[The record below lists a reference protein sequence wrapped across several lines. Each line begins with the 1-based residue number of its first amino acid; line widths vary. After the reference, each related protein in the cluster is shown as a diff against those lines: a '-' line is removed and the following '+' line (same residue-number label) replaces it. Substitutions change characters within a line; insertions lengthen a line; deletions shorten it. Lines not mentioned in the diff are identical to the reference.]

1 MLKNV
6 RCVFIIVLDGLGIG
20 ELPDAAMY
28 GDAGSHTLK
37 HIAEAVGS
45 LHLPCLESLGLG
57 YLGNFQG
64 IKRVFQPKG
73 AFGIMA
79 EASAGKDT
87 TTGHWEMM
95 GLILKKPF
103 PTFPNGFPEDIINKF
118 KKAIGK
124 EILGNYP
131 ASGTE
136 IIKELGEAH
145 MTTGYPIVYTSADS
159 VFQIAAHEDVI
170 PIEKLYNIC
179 EIARRLLTGIN
190 GVARVIARPFSGNP
204 GNFRRTPKRKDFSLP
219 PPEST
224 LLDKLQKEGIPTIGI
239 GKIGDIFAGRGIK
252 EVIHTANNE
261 EGVERTI
268 EAILQ
273 IKRGLLFTSLTDFDM
288 LYGHRNDAKGYANA
302 LEAFDQKLPKI
313 ITAMK
318 ENDLLIITADH
329 GCDPTTQSTDH
340 SREYVPLLIYGA
352 QIKKGTNLGIRQTF
366 ADLGQTLAEIFRLE
380 PLKNGTSFAKML

>member
-1 MLKNV
+1 MTEV
-6 RCVFIIVLDGLGIG
+6 
-20 ELPDAAMY
+20 
-28 GDAGSHTLK
+28 
-37 HIAEAVGS
+37 
-45 LHLPCLESLGLG
+45 
-57 YLGNFQG
+57 
-64 IKRVFQPKG
+64 
-73 AFGIMA
+73 
-79 EASAGKDT
+79 
-87 TTGHWEMM
+87 
-95 GLILKKPF
+95 PF
-103 PTFPNGFPEDIINKF
+103 FRLLQEP
-118 KKAIGK
+118 
-124 EILGNYP
+124 
-131 ASGTE
+131 
-136 IIKELGEAH
+136 
-145 MTTGYPIVYTSADS
+145 
-159 VFQIAAHEDVI
+159 

-190 GVARVIARPFSGNP
+190 GVARVIARPFTGNP
-204 GNFRRTPKRKDFSLP
+204 GNFRRIPKRKDFSLP

-273 IKRGLLFTSLTDFDM
+273 IKRGFLFTSLTDFDM